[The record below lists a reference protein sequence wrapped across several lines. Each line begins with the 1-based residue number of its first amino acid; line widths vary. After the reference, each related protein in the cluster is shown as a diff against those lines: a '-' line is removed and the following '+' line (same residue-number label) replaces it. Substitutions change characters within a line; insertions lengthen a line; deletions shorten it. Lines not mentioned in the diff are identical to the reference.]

1 MTDPVSPAPSPVAAP
16 GRWIRVALA
25 LSLALNLLV
34 VGISVGAM
42 LRGGP
47 APGGRDFG
55 LGPLS
60 EALSREDRKALRAAF
75 LHRHPDI
82 RAERRAIRAQFD
94 DLLAVLRADPFD
106 PVALDAALEAIAQRN
121 SDLLD
126 TGRGLVA
133 ERLKAMDTEDRANF
147 ADRLERN
154 LRKLGR
160 RDGRED

>member
-1 MTDPVSPAPSPVAAP
+1 MTDPVPPAPSPVAAP

-34 VGISVGAM
+34 VGISVGAV

-75 LHRHPDI
+75 LDRHPDI

-106 PVALDAALEAIAQRN
+106 PTALDAALEAIAQRN

-133 ERLKAMDTEDRANF
+133 ERLKAMDAEDRAKF

>member
-1 MTDPVSPAPSPVAAP
+1 MTDPVPPTPSPGPAP

-34 VGISVGAM
+34 VGIAVGAM
-42 LRGGP
+42 LRDGP

-75 LHRHPDI
+75 LDRHPDI
-82 RAERRAIRAQFD
+82 RAERRAMRAQFD

-106 PVALDAALEAIAQRN
+106 PTALDAALEAIARRN
-121 SDLLD
+121 ADLLD

-133 ERLKAMDTEDRANF
+133 ERLKAMDAGDRADF

-154 LRKLGR
+154 LRKMGR